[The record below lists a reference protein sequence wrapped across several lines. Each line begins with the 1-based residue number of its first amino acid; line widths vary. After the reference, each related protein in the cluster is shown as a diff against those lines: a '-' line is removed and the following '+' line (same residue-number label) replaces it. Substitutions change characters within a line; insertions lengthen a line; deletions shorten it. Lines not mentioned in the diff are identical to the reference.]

1 MAKKETERMRLL
13 KIAAAELNDVVA
25 ECDAAITAAETRTVT
40 VLIETDGHGNED
52 TEYFVPK
59 EYIIAA
65 FQKWREDTCLR
76 HQAIY
81 QKLEGLA

>member
-1 MAKKETERMRLL
+1 MAKLSNAARKQL
-13 KIAAAELNDVVA
+13 KIQAQELQDVIA

-59 EYIIAA
+59 EYIIEA
-65 FQKWREDTCLR
+65 FRKWREYTCLR
-76 HQAIY
+76 QEAIY
-81 QKLEGLA
+81 QKLEG